1 MWALLC
7 SACTWSSGGLLT
19 DHKSGWGSVLDG
31 KQGFWVSQA
40 PCVGTG
46 VPPLSAT
53 AGLRSF
59 PATLRFS
66 VFLSAPFAPWHS
78 MLRAAVFSL
87 LYRQSVNLGHGKEA
101 WECRLEGRWWL
112 RLVVLTRQSLAGSL

>member
-1 MWALLC
+1 M
-7 SACTWSSGGLLT
+7 LT

-40 PCVGTG
+40 PCGYRCAAH
-46 VPPLSAT
+46 LSAA

-59 PATLRFS
+59 PAALRFS
-66 VFLSAPFAPWHS
+66 VFLSAPFAPWPS
-78 MLRAAVFSL
+78 VLRAAVFSL

-101 WECRLEGRWWL
+101 WEFGRE
-112 RLVVLTRQSLAGSL
+112 VVAQAGADQAVSGWCSVEPR

>member
-1 MWALLC
+1 M
-7 SACTWSSGGLLT
+7 LT

-40 PCVGTG
+40 PCGYRCAAH
-46 VPPLSAT
+46 LSAA

-59 PATLRFS
+59 PAALRFS
-66 VFLSAPFAPWHS
+66 VFLSVPFAPWPS
-78 MLRAAVFSL
+78 VLRAAVFSL

-101 WECRLEGRWWL
+101 WECRSEGRWWL
-112 RLVVLTRQSLAGSL
+112 RLVLTRQSLAGAL